1 MVVGGGS
8 GDRGEWDGRWNHIN
22 TFLERPGPYAYH
34 DFEPS
39 TELLQFFLDICKILV
54 IGAGGLG
61 CELLKDLAFSGFRH
75 IYVVD
80 MDTID
85 VSNLNRQIF
94 FRLKD
99 VGRPKADIAA
109 DFINSRIPGCNVLPH
124 FKKIEDFDEPFYRQ
138 FHIIVCGLDSI
149 ITRRWMNGMLLSL
162 LVYKD
167 GVLDSSSII
176 PLIDRRTEGFKGNAW
191 VVFPGMT
198 ACIYCTLELYP
209 SQINFPMCTIAS
221 MPRLPEHCV
230 EYVLRP
236 SSSFTAA
243 AQPPDP
249 GPSPG
254 PSACVWL
261 VRWPLL
267 VAALW
272 LQPPKYP
279 VPRSSLSSA
288 AAALRSPVLRRSSS
302 SAAVALRSP
311 VLVSSA
317 DTVPG
322 VNMTPAP
329 PLGVLQA
336 LTVEV
341 LLLPVPGQRGQPPS
355 DPPPHLVGS
364 PLPELPHSLHWP
376 PQRQSPWSGELKHL
390 CDGAARCIKRQAF
403 CWTSRPSGL
412 HFCLSR

>member
-61 CELLKDLAFSGFRH
+61 CELLKDLW
-75 IYVVD
+75 
-80 MDTID
+80 T
-85 VSNLNRQIF
+85 
-94 FRLKD
+94 
-99 VGRPKADIAA
+99 RP
-109 DFINSRIPGCNVLPH
+109 FQVFVTYTLLTWIPLTFPTSTDRSSL
-124 FKKIEDFDEPFYRQ
+124 E
-138 FHIIVCGLDSI
+138 FHIIVCGLNSI

-162 LVYKD
+162 MVYKD

-176 PLIDRRTEGFKGNAW
+176 LLIDRRTEGFKGNALGSLPW
-191 VVFPGMT
+191 HDCLHLLHPGALPIT
-198 ACIYCTLELYP
+198 GVLAFVLCP
-209 SQINFPMCTIAS
+209 DINFPMCTIAS

-336 LTVEV
+336 LTVENC
-341 LLLPVPGQRGQPPS
+341 LTACTG
-355 DPPPHLVGS
+355 
-364 PLPELPHSLHWP
+364 PHSV
-376 PQRQSPWSGELKHL
+376 
-390 CDGAARCIKRQAF
+390 
-403 CWTSRPSGL
+403 TRPGL
-412 HFCLSR
+412 VNSSTFVTGR